1 MLLCRTNAVKCRV
14 QYYLSRAAVVK
25 YSVLYYYAELM
36 QSSASSI
43 LLSKTAVV
51 KYSVASVSQSD
62 MSLCTPEVGVLSDCY
77 HHN

>member
-1 MLLCRTNAVKCRV
+1 
-14 QYYLSRAAVVK
+14 
-25 YSVLYYYAELM
+25 M

-62 MSLCTPEVGVLSDCY
+62 MSLCTPEVGVVSVVPLMD
-77 HHN
+77 